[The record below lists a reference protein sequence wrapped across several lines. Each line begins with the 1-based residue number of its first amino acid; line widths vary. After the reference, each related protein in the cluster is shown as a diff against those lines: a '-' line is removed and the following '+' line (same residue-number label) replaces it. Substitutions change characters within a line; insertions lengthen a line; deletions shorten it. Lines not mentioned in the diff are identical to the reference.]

1 MSKFKTRREK
11 GTPAIST
18 ASLPDIVFMLLFFF
32 MTVTKMR
39 STEVMVKIKIPKAS
53 EVTKITDKKLVHYIY
68 IGQPMDEAMYGSGS
82 RIQVNDAFILKSDI
96 PAFIETE
103 RAKMPEYKKSMIITA
118 LKADVKVKMGI
129 ITDVKKQ
136 LRDANQLKLMYY
148 TNKKSKK

>member
-1 MSKFKTRREK
+1 MP
-11 GTPAIST
+11 GIST

-39 STEVMVKIKIPKAS
+39 STEVMVKLKVPKAS

-68 IGQPMDEAMYGSGS
+68 LGEPTDRLKATYGTGT

-103 RAKMPEYKKSMIITA
+103 RAKMPEYKKNQIITA
-118 LKADVKVKMGI
+118 LKSDAKVKMGI
-129 ITDVKKQ
+129 ISDIKKQ
-136 LRDANQLKLMYY
+136 LREANQLKLMYY
-148 TNKKSKK
+148 TNKKTSKN